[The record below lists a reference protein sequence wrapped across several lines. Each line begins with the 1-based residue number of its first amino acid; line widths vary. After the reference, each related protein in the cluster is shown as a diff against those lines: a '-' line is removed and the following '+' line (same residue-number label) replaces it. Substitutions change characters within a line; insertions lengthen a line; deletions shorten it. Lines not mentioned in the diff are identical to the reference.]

1 MGAKIIALL
10 AEKFLLKFVDW
21 FTDWLR
27 EKQAENAQR
36 KKTKDEIK
44 KIKIDPDRA
53 SRAKR
58 LNDLINN

>member
-1 MGAKIIALL
+1 MGAKIIAIL
-10 AEKFLLKFVDW
+10 AEKFLLKFIDW
-21 FTDWLR
+21 LTDWLK

-36 KKTKDEIK
+36 KKVKDEIK